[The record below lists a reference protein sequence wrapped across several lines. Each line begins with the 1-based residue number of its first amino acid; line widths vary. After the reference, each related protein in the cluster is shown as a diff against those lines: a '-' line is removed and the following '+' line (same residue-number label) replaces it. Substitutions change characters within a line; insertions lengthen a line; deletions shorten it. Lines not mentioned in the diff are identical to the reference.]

1 MESLSHS
8 DSFFSADS
16 LFIHSFDALCLLDNK
31 GLVLKINPSF
41 SKLFGWNEAEL
52 KGQQLPFP
60 YGFDCLT
67 TPPPIMI
74 EEHHKA
80 LQRKDGSSLLVQMKV
95 LPPERNGTFFIVI
108 KEVTSHNF
116 IEKLELIEQE
126 HRETLRYQQGMSF
139 KYKKIH
145 GRFIHTLCDGE
156 LIYRLGIGP
165 ERVVGKELREFLPL
179 ETAVIKEQLYERA
192 WEGEENVMYEGHENG
207 ITYLVSLKPI
217 KRNGVIIEVIAS
229 CVDITQRK
237 CAENALQE
245 AEALYRCLVEDALV
259 GVYLYQDGKIVY
271 ANPVFCSIFGY
282 SQQEITSLD
291 LIDLFISEEREYM
304 MNKLTYGQNKYGSIN
319 REYKARGIGMD
330 GSIIDLEGSSTLTLY
345 RSKPALIGTILD
357 ITDRKET
364 DLRYQRLL
372 KLSPE
377 PIILHKDETIIY
389 VNDAGLKLLGTRD
402 PLQVIGHSFIELFHP
417 NDQEHVRKKLDT
429 VLKNDQSSGFS
440 EYKLVRIDGN
450 VVEVE
455 SSAIHIYKY
464 MGEAVIQS
472 VFRDVTE
479 RKQAEEFM
487 RRSEKLSLVGQMA
500 AGVAHEIRNPL
511 TSIKGFSQLLKEKND
526 SYRDYY
532 EIMISELDRI
542 NEIVNE
548 FMYLAKPNPIEFK
561 KVRLS
566 SILDH
571 VISLMNTQ
579 AIMNNVNIRVTYD
592 NDRLFIN
599 CDENQIKQVFI
610 NILKNAVESMPR
622 GGEIIIHYSTS
633 EKQDE
638 IYVKFSDQGIGI
650 PEDRLKKIGEPFYT
664 TKEQGTGLGLMLSYK
679 IIESHKGR
687 MTIQSEINKGT
698 TIEIILPGG
707 ELQA

>member
-1 MESLSHS
+1 
-8 DSFFSADS
+8 
-16 LFIHSFDALCLLDNK
+16 
-31 GLVLKINPSF
+31 
-41 SKLFGWNEAEL
+41 
-52 KGQQLPFP
+52 
-60 YGFDCLT
+60 
-67 TPPPIMI
+67 
-74 EEHHKA
+74 
-80 LQRKDGSSLLVQMKV
+80 
-95 LPPERNGTFFIVI
+95 
-108 KEVTSHNF
+108 
-116 IEKLELIEQE
+116 
-126 HRETLRYQQGMSF
+126 
-139 KYKKIH
+139 
-145 GRFIHTLCDGE
+145 
-156 LIYRLGIGP
+156 
-165 ERVVGKELREFLPL
+165 
-179 ETAVIKEQLYERA
+179 
-192 WEGEENVMYEGHENG
+192 MYEGQENG
-207 ITYLVSLKPI
+207 LTYLASLKPI
-217 KRNGVIIEVIAS
+217 KRNGAIIEVIAS

-245 AEALYRCLVEDALV
+245 AEALYRCLVENALV
-259 GVYLYQDGKIVY
+259 GVYLYQNGKIVY

-282 SQQEITSLD
+282 SQNEITTLD
-291 LIDLFISEEREYM
+291 LIDLFINEEREYM
-304 MNKLTYGQNKYGSIN
+304 KNKLTYGQDKYGSAN
-319 REYKARGIGMD
+319 REYKVRGIGKD
-330 GSIIDLEGSSTLTLY
+330 GSIVDLEGNSTLTLFQG
-345 RSKPALIGTILD
+345 KPALIGTILD
-357 ITDRKET
+357 ITERKET
-364 DLRYQRLL
+364 DRQYQRQL

-377 PIILHKDETIIY
+377 PIMLHKDDTIIY

-402 PLQVIGHSFIELFHP
+402 PLEVIGYSFIELFHP
-417 NDQEHVRKKLDT
+417 NDQEHVQKTLNT
-429 VLKNDQSSGFS
+429 VLKNDHSTGFS
-440 EYKLVRIDGN
+440 EYKLVRLDGN

-579 AIMNNVNIRVTYD
+579 AIMNNVNIHVTYD
-592 NDRLFIN
+592 NDRVSIN

-622 GGEIIIHYSTS
+622 GGEIITHYSTS
-633 EKQDE
+633 SEQDE
-638 IYVKFSDQGIGI
+638 VHVKFTDQGIGI
-650 PEDRLKKIGEPFYT
+650 PQDRLRKIGEPFYT

-687 MTIQSEINKGT
+687 MNIQSEINIGT
-698 TIEIILPGG
+698 TIEIVLPNG
-707 ELQA
+707 